1 MRYPE
6 ATCFECGE
14 AFPLNRPDRQ
24 FCSGRCRSKNFRRVQ
39 SEKLNTLEKLF
50 AQYVPKQDDAPQ
62 PQTHPQTH
70 HDLFA

>member
-14 AFPLNRPDRQ
+14 LFPLNRPDRQ
-24 FCSGRCRSKNFRRVQ
+24 FCSGCCRSRNFRRVQ

-50 AQYVPKQDDAPQ
+50 EQYVPKQDDAPQ
-62 PQTHPQTH
+62 AQTHR
-70 HDLFA
+70 DLFAA

>member
-14 AFPLNRPDRQ
+14 PFLLNRPDRQ

-39 SEKLNTLEKLF
+39 SEKLNMLEKLF
-50 AQYVPKQDDAPQ
+50 EQYVPKQDATQ
-62 PQTHPQTH
+62 PTQLHR
-70 HDLFA
+70 DLFAA

>member
-1 MRYPE
+1 MRYNE
-6 ATCFECGE
+6 ANCFECGE
-14 AFPLNRPDRQ
+14 LFPLNRADRQ

-50 AQYVPKQDDAPQ
+50 EQYVPKQEGAPQ
-62 PQTHPQTH
+62 AQTQAH